1 MKAECLI
8 KRFRMVIERQNV
20 QPDVLLLDSQFNER
34 STRGCVNRPISG
46 FIPNLHQPS
55 ACRGKDFLDGNP
67 YEQQIFVFHATP
79 PLFHLRWSKLLM
91 LASITG
97 MKN

>member
-1 MKAECLI
+1 M
-8 KRFRMVIERQNV
+8 ERQDV
-20 QPDVLLLDSQFNER
+20 QPDVLLLDSQFKER

-46 FIPNLHQPS
+46 FIANLHQPS
-55 ACRGKDFLDGNP
+55 ACRGKDFFDGGPN
-67 YEQQIFVFHATP
+67 EQEIFVLHATP
-79 PLFHLRWSKLLM
+79 PLFHLRWSKPLM